1 MKTKNLKI
9 ISSKTSKNKYNSNKL
24 TFKLNL
30 NKYQKIAKILK
41 NKTNN
46 HLDFFKNLNKKNLNL
61 LLKKF
66 CILKTCKN
74 KNL

>member
-1 MKTKNLKI
+1 MKSKKFKI
-9 ISSKTSKNKYNSNKL
+9 ISSKTLKNKYNSNKL

-46 HLDFFKNLNKKNLNL
+46 HLDFFKNHNKKNLNN
-61 LLKKF
+61 LLKNF
-66 CILKTCKN
+66 CMLKTYKN
-74 KNL
+74 KSL